1 MVVVSSSPHFLKTIL
16 FGIPSPVSFF
26 WTAVTFLIN
35 ILCIFVVWDIIWH
48 GPILYKE
55 HDLSF
60 ARVGFVSYDG
70 AKILIRETHINQYP
84 VSISYRHA
92 GPPLTVG
99 MDSAWKHVTMIG
111 AEDFTNRTDYTA
123 HVEITHL
130 RPDTRYQYAI
140 SNNHSGYFTT
150 APLPGHFPKWRDG
163 TFTFLFTSCM
173 IPRFPYDPRDHVLR
187 FRGLEH
193 LSNWIPALNP
203 SFMLFLGDFIYVDVP
218 KRLGTDVETY
228 RSEYRRV
235 YASPSWPGATAELPW
250 IHVIDDHEIANDWD
264 RNTTGLYA
272 AAVDPWTHYQVSV
285 NPKPVKV
292 GHTYFSFTQGPTS
305 FFMLDTRR
313 YRSPESKNA
322 TDPSKTMI
330 GAQQL
335 IDLLHWIKSKPPHGV
350 RFKVVASSV
359 PLTKNWHFAATDTWS
374 TYLHERRIILEAMHE
389 AIARHGV
396 QFVFISGDRHE
407 FAATKLND
415 PNRERGADVWEFSV
429 SPLNMFYVPTRT
441 YSQQDDEDEVIKYVP
456 DGQIKWGAIEISTS
470 KTYPAESYL
479 HFRLFIHGRE
489 SWNIT
494 LSSLTGKVIVP
505 VA

>member
-1 MVVVSSSPHFLKTIL
+1 
-16 FGIPSPVSFF
+16 
-26 WTAVTFLIN
+26 
-35 ILCIFVVWDIIWH
+35 
-48 GPILYKE
+48 
-55 HDLSF
+55 
-60 ARVGFVSYDG
+60 
-70 AKILIRETHINQYP
+70 
-84 VSISYRHA
+84 
-92 GPPLTVG
+92 
-99 MDSAWKHVTMIG
+99 
-111 AEDFTNRTDYTA
+111 
-123 HVEITHL
+123 
-130 RPDTRYQYAI
+130 
-140 SNNHSGYFTT
+140 
-150 APLPGHFPKWRDG
+150 
-163 TFTFLFTSCM
+163 
-173 IPRFPYDPRDHVLR
+173 
-187 FRGLEH
+187 
-193 LSNWIPALNP
+193 
-203 SFMLFLGDFIYVDVP
+203 
-218 KRLGTDVETY
+218 
-228 RSEYRRV
+228 
-235 YASPSWPGATAELPW
+235 
-250 IHVIDDHEIANDWD
+250 
-264 RNTTGLYA
+264 
-272 AAVDPWTHYQVSV
+272 
-285 NPKPVKV
+285 
-292 GHTYFSFTQGPTS
+292 
-305 FFMLDTRR
+305 
-313 YRSPESKNA
+313 
-322 TDPSKTMI
+322 MI